1 MLKCVVGRIRARS
14 GSVLVF
20 GLRPGEGHG
29 EVPGRDVGYMP
40 QEISIY
46 EDFTIEETLRYF
58 GKINRMRG
66 DAIKERID
74 FLLQFLDLPSKRRLV
89 TNLRLVDLFRQAVR
103 TSCKPALLQH
113 RHHHHHNLPLPPP
126 NSLLTPQWTS

>member
-1 MLKCVVGRIRARS
+1 MLRCVVGRIGPRS

-20 GLRPGEGHG
+20 GLRPNDSLS

-46 EDFTIEETLRYF
+46 EDFTIEETLIYF
-58 GKINRMRG
+58 GKINRMRA
-66 DAIKERID
+66 DEIAKRIE

-89 TNLRLVDLFRQAVR
+89 ANLR
-103 TSCKPALLQH
+103 
-113 RHHHHHNLPLPPP
+113 
-126 NSLLTPQWTS
+126 